1 MKRSIHQDQPVLHQ
15 GAAVSEASRVV
26 ILLHG
31 RGASA
36 ESMRSLA
43 GELQA
48 EGTAFLIPQAGLNRW
63 YPETA
68 FGPLER
74 NEPDLSS
81 ALELVSSL
89 VEEVEGAGIPKE
101 RILLG
106 GFSQGACL
114 AAEYLVR
121 NPERYGG
128 LFVLSGALIGPPG
141 MGRSPAGSLEGTPVF
156 LGGGDRDD
164 WVSQD
169 LFQEARDV
177 LAGMDAV
184 VDYMIYPGM
193 GHTVNQNEIDRVR
206 ALIDSVDPG
215 DDR

>member
-1 MKRSIHQDQPVLHQ
+1 MFNVT
-15 GAAVSEASRVV
+15 
-26 ILLHG
+26 LLLL
-31 RGASA
+31 A

-43 GELQA
+43 GDLEV

-81 ALELVSSL
+81 ALERVSSL
-89 VEEVEGAGIPKE
+89 IEEVEEGGIPKE
-101 RILLG
+101 GIILG

-128 LFVLSGALIGPPG
+128 LFVFSGALIGPPG
-141 MGRSPAGSLEGTPVF
+141 AQRSPAGSLEGTPVF

-177 LAGMDAV
+177 LAGMGAV
-184 VDYMIYPGM
+184 VDYIVYPGM
-193 GHTVNQNEIDRVR
+193 GHTVNQDEIGRVR
-206 ALIDSVDPG
+206 AMIAGVQADF
-215 DDR
+215 DRP